1 MTFWPRLIGI
11 ALLVIGAASGLRWPD
26 VDQSI
31 GFLLHRSIITH
42 GPILPLL
49 VFALSL
55 GAKGGWRWFGMGIC
69 LGIAVHLAFD
79 LFPRAWQ
86 GYALVSIPVYGRT
99 PPVVSWVCIAGT
111 MFWCVFLA
119 VKLVREVS
127 DGVALVVGLVGSF
140 GIAWPGEN
148 KVWLPLTAL
157 LISLAAASVVAKAAP
172 KDDRLAF
179 R

>member
-1 MTFWPRLIGI
+1 MTFWPHIIGI
-11 ALLVIGAASGLRWPD
+11 ALLALGAAIGLRLPD

-55 GAKGGWRWFGMGIC
+55 SANSLWRRFGMGIC

-99 PPVVSWVCIAGT
+99 PPVVSWVCIAGV
-111 MFWCVFLA
+111 MFLCVFLA
-119 VKLVREVS
+119 VKLARDVT
-127 DGVALVVGLVGSF
+127 DGVALVVGLIGSF
-140 GIAWPGEN
+140 GVAWPGEN
-148 KVWLPLTAL
+148 QVWLPLTAL
-157 LISLAAASVVAKAAP
+157 LISLAAAGVVAKAAQ
-172 KDDRLAF
+172 KNDRLAF